1 MNGAILRSAET
12 LAEGAEGRAEES
24 LDTPGIVFTSAV
36 QGATVKEC
44 CAASWTAIDAVVIGL
59 RCDVDFDLGL
69 GAERHRLIVVL
80 DVIGGRFVV
89 TEGSSPAAP
98 PRANNVLSLVPRHAA
113 VRGRSRGARLLRL
126 LALDFDEGAVERM
139 IDGPG
144 PWAQRL
150 MFADARLR
158 QLGLLL
164 ANECASAEPT
174 SRLYADALSLALIQR
189 LVDLKEPHAR
199 PERGGLPPFK
209 LRQVTEYMHAHLG
222 DEIGL
227 QELAGLVGVSPSYFK
242 RAFKNATGLPPHQWL
257 ILARCERAKFL
268 LMESRSSL
276 AEVALEVGFYD
287 QAHFTRLFTQHIG
300 VSPGLWRRS
309 TTERT
314 GHLARQVSTT

>member
-1 MNGAILRSAET
+1 MNGAILESADT
-12 LAEGAEGRAEES
+12 LAEGRAGE
-24 LDTPGIVFTSAV
+24 LIDTPGFGFTPEV

-44 CAASWTAIDAVVIGL
+44 CSRSWTAVDAVVIGF
-59 RCDVDFDLGL
+59 RCDADFTLGL
-69 GAERHRLIVVL
+69 GAERHRLLIVL
-80 DVIGGRFVV
+80 DVIGGRFSI
-89 TEGSSPAAP
+89 TDGSASAPP
-98 PRANNVLSLVPRHAA
+98 PRANNVLSLVPRRAA
-113 VRGRSRGARLLRL
+113 VRGLCHGARLLRL
-126 LALDFDEGAVERM
+126 FVLDFDEGAVEQM

-150 MFADARLR
+150 MFADTRLR
-158 QLGLLL
+158 QLALLL
-164 ANECASAEPT
+164 ADECASAQPT
-174 SRLYADALSLALIQR
+174 SRLYADALSLAMIQR
-189 LVDLKEPHAR
+189 LVDFKERSAP

-227 QELAGLVGVSPSYFK
+227 QELAGVVGISPSYFR
-242 RAFKNATGLPPHQWL
+242 RAFKSATGLPPHQWL

-268 LMESRSSL
+268 LMQNRSSL

-309 TTERT
+309 TTEGT
-314 GHLARQVSTT
+314 GPLAQQVSAT